1 MAKPLSWG
9 AVPWSFL
16 PAKREPDEAGFVGVP
31 LCGAHS
37 EPEQRRMP
45 QARPWG
51 AWWQSPAPSRQA
63 CPTARGRIR
72 RAVFP
77 DGHTPKPGRAG
88 WSWRGGRLPRDPGG
102 GLQKA
107 LVLSSR
113 GQSQHPARGAPGPVK
128 PEPLRLAAARS
139 SRLRVATSRP
149 LVLQRAKPKGSRFL
163 CLVTY
168 DKGSGT
174 AGEGL
179 DEGQNVRMASRLLP

>member
-1 MAKPLSWG
+1 M
-9 AVPWSFL
+9 
-16 PAKREPDEAGFVGVP
+16 
-31 LCGAHS
+31 
-37 EPEQRRMP
+37 RR
-45 QARPWG
+45 
-51 AWWQSPAPSRQA
+51 
-63 CPTARGRIR
+63 
-72 RAVFP
+72 
-77 DGHTPKPGRAG
+77 D
-88 WSWRGGRLPRDPGG
+88 LGG

-139 SRLRVATSRP
+139 SLRVATSRP
-149 LVLQRAKPKGSRFL
+149 SVLLRAKAKGSRFL

>member
-1 MAKPLSWG
+1 M
-9 AVPWSFL
+9 
-16 PAKREPDEAGFVGVP
+16 
-31 LCGAHS
+31 
-37 EPEQRRMP
+37 RRDL
-45 QARPWG
+45 W
-51 AWWQSPAPSRQA
+51 
-63 CPTARGRIR
+63 
-72 RAVFP
+72 
-77 DGHTPKPGRAG
+77 
-88 WSWRGGRLPRDPGG
+88 GG

-139 SRLRVATSRP
+139 SRLHVAMSRP
-149 LVLQRAKPKGSRFL
+149 SVLLRAKAKGSRFL

>member
-37 EPEQRRMP
+37 EPEERRVP

-51 AWWQSPAPSRQA
+51 VWWQSPAPSRQA

-102 GLQKA
+102 ETGPRGGVSRKPSCCPPGVRASTQPA
-107 LVLSSR
+107 GPRGPSSLSPCDSL
-113 GQSQHPARGAPGPVK
+113 PPGPRCAW
-128 PEPLRLAAARS
+128 P
-139 SRLRVATSRP
+139 RP
-149 LVLQRAKPKGSRFL
+149 GRRFSCVQRPRGRGFS
-163 CLVTY
+163 
-168 DKGSGT
+168 
-174 AGEGL
+174 
-179 DEGQNVRMASRLLP
+179 AS